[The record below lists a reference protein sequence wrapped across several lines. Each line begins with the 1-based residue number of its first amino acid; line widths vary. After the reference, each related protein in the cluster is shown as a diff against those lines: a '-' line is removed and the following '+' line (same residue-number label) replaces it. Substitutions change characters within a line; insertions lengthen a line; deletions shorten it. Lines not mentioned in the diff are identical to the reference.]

1 MNFIDSIQNFVTSID
16 YASWRSNIKSI
27 FGILTFIFMALAI
40 FSYIKAHLL
49 VKAHR
54 EHERHKGEH
63 PKEHGETE
71 HGAEQGENS
80 WETVWQE
87 IKNFAESI
95 RDSEWKL
102 AVIEAD
108 KVVDDALKAKGLPGD
123 SMGERLMMI
132 KPNELLSLQD
142 LWDAHKLRNLIVHDT
157 SYNVTH
163 EQATAAVDSF
173 GRTLR
178 ELGFIK

>member
-16 YASWRSNIKSI
+16 YASCRSNIKSI
-27 FGILTFIFMALAI
+27 FGILTFIFLALAI

-63 PKEHGETE
+63 PKEH
-71 HGAEQGENS
+71 AEEPAENS
-80 WETVWQE
+80 WETSWQE
-87 IKNFAESI
+87 IKNFAESV

-178 ELGFIK
+178 ELGFIS